1 MMGGGRACRVSGGAR
16 RPPPAGVESGSGNYQ
31 SALSFAASRQSS
43 GHTGGVSN
51 ELDVIILLV
60 SVHHSAE
67 IACPLRVRLRR
78 WMKSIRREHS
88 SLSLLAHEREEID
101 PARTGELGLL
111 AGEIV
116 EACDRPC
123 DNRRIADSRRG
134 GGQRPIRLGQR
145 DHAWSRAVTADAL
158 VNAREL
164 RAVTVSTGAPDDVV
178 RADHQ

>member
-67 IACPLRVRLRR
+67 ISCPLPVPLRR
-78 WMKSIRREHS
+78 WMKSIPREHS
-88 SLSLLAHEREEID
+88 SLSLLAHEREEIH

-111 AGEIV
+111 PGRILSTG
-116 EACDRPC
+116 DRP
-123 DNRRIADSRRG
+123 
-134 GGQRPIRLGQR
+134 LGNPR
-145 DHAWSRAVTADAL
+145 
-158 VNAREL
+158 
-164 RAVTVSTGAPDDVV
+164 
-178 RADHQ
+178 